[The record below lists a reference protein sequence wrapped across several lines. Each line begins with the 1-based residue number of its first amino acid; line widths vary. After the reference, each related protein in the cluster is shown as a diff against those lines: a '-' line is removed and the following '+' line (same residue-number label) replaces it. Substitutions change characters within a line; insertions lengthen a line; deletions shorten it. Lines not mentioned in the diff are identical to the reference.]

1 MKYAIAILIAL
12 VGGPVAFAQS
22 IAQPASL
29 KRTAILLDIEGLTD
43 PNAAR
48 VLKWNDTSNEVEWAV
63 DATGGGGSGDVD
75 SFAADPSSNG
85 NFSASAWLADINAN
99 ASAARDSLGATS
111 GVFPISAGGTGFG
124 TAPSGILKGASGI
137 ITTATAGTDY
147 LAVDGELTA
156 IAGLTSA
163 ADRLPYFTG
172 SGTASLAT
180 FTTFGRS
187 LVDDADASAA
197 QTTLG
202 LVIGT
207 NVAAYNAG
215 LNLLGLL
222 SDPDADRIPFW
233 DESANAYAWLSVG
246 SGLSITGTTITASG
260 GGGGA
265 PDAATYITQT
275 ADATLT
281 SEQALGSL
289 ATGILK
295 NTTTTGVLSIAAAGT
310 DYVAPDAE
318 LTALAGLTSA
328 ADALPYFTGSGTA
341 STTTLTTTARSLLD
355 DTSATAMRATI
366 GVAIGTAV
374 QAYDVDLNSLSNGI
388 VGVVKGLDDGNG
400 YQAATLGTD
409 YINNGSID
417 TSAELKSIVGD
428 ETGSGGALV
437 FATGPTLSAPVFS
450 TIVNTGTL
458 TLPTSTDTLVGR
470 ATTDTLTNKTLTSPV
485 INGFTG
491 TSWDALRK
499 RTRTFALFGATTD
512 AATGDGA
519 AYYPIPPELNGAN
532 ITYVHLWAVTAG
544 TTGTSDVQIARIRS
558 GTPVDVL
565 STKVTIDSTEQ
576 GSDTAAT
583 AAVINTS
590 NDDVATNDVLRVD
603 VDALSSVKPKGLIVT
618 IGFELQ

>member
-1 MKYAIAILIAL
+1 MRTLAI
-12 VGGPVAFAQS
+12 
-22 IAQPASL
+22 
-29 KRTAILLDIEGLTD
+29 ILLLCLTSVAHAQTLSQRHWQPKNANLDDIAALAD
-43 PNAAR
+43 PGAAR
-48 VLKWNDTSNEVEWAV
+48 VLKWNDTSNEIEWAV
-63 DATGGGGSGDVD
+63 DATGGGGGGDVD
-75 SFAADPSSNG
+75 AFAADPSSNAS
-85 NFSASAWLADINAN
+85 FSLSAWLTDGFVGTTGTQTISGAKTM
-99 ASAARDSLGATS
+99 SALTAT
-111 GVFPISAGGTGFG
+111 GGTINNMTIGAITPAAISG
-124 TAPSGILKGASGI
+124 TTITASTSV
-137 ITTATAGTDY
+137 TTINEAYNATTWDEALTVPTKN
-147 LAVDGELTA
+147 AVRDKIETLQPLDADLTA

-197 QTTLG
+197 RTTLG

-207 NVAAYNAG
+207 DVAAYNSG

-222 SDPDADRIPFW
+222 SDPNADRIPFW
-233 DESANAYAWLSVG
+233 DDSASAYAWLTVG
-246 SGLSITGTTITASG
+246 SGLSITGTTISASG

-355 DTSATAMRATI
+355 DANATAMRATI
-366 GVAIGTAV
+366 GVAIGSAV
-374 QAYDVDLNSLSNGI
+374 QAYDIDLNSLSNGI

-437 FATGPTLSAPVFS
+437 FATSPTL
-450 TIVNTGTL
+450 
-458 TLPTSTDTLVGR
+458 
-470 ATTDTLTNKTLTSPV
+470 TTPV

-491 TSWDALRK
+491 TSWDALK
-499 RTRTFALFGATTD
+499 KKTRTFALFGATTD

-558 GTPVDVL
+558 GSPVDVL

-590 NDDVATNDVLRVD
+590 NDDMATNDVLRVD
-603 VDALSSVKPKGLIVT
+603 VDALSTTKPRGLIVT

>member
-1 MKYAIAILIAL
+1 MS
-12 VGGPVAFAQS
+12 V
-22 IAQPASL
+22 
-29 KRTAILLDIEGLTD
+29 
-43 PNAAR
+43 
-48 VLKWNDTSNEVEWAV
+48 
-63 DATGGGGSGDVD
+63 
-75 SFAADPSSNG
+75 
-85 NFSASAWLADINAN
+85 
-99 ASAARDSLGATS
+99 
-111 GVFPISAGGTGFG
+111 GGTGFG

-147 LAVDGELTA
+147 VSPDVELTA

-180 FTTFGRS
+180 FTSFGRS
-187 LVDDADASAA
+187 LADDADAAA
-197 QTTLG
+197 GRTTLG

-207 NVAAYNAG
+207 DVAAYNAG

-222 SDPDADRIPFW
+222 SDPNADRIPFW
-233 DESANAYAWLSVG
+233 DDSANTYAWLTVG
-246 SGLSITGTTITASG
+246 SGLSITGTTISASG

-275 ADATLT
+275 ADATL
-281 SEQALGSL
+281 SNEQALGAL

-295 NTTTTGVLSIAAAGT
+295 NTTTTGVLEIAAAGT

-374 QAYDVDLNSLSNGI
+374 QAYDSDLNSLSNGI
-388 VGVVKGLDDGNG
+388 VGIVKGLDDGNG

-437 FATGPTLSAPVFS
+437 FATSPTL
-450 TIVNTGTL
+450 
-458 TLPTSTDTLVGR
+458 
-470 ATTDTLTNKTLTSPV
+470 TTPV
-485 INGFTG
+485 INGFSG
-491 TSWDALRK
+491 TSWDALK
-499 RTRTFALFGATTD
+499 KKTRTFALFGATTD
-512 AATGDGA
+512 AAVADGA

-558 GTPVDVL
+558 GSPVDVL
-565 STKVTIDSTEQ
+565 TTKVTIDSTEQ

-603 VDALSSVKPKGLIVT
+603 VDNLSSTAPKGLIVT
-618 IGFELQ
+618 VGFELQ